1 MTFSDLLSFN
11 EFIARDALSLIW
23 ALGAAFITLVGVTA
37 FFGGFLW
44 GDGIGTGVLAGAL
57 ILTVG
62 NIAWRIL
69 CETLAVVFRINDSLM
84 SIDRKIKEG

>member
-11 EFIARDALSLIW
+11 EFIARDMLSLMW
-23 ALGAAFITLVGVTA
+23 VLGAAFITLVGVTA
-37 FFGGFLW
+37 FFGGFFW
-44 GDGIGTGVLAGAL
+44 GDGGAGVLAGAL

-62 NIAWRIL
+62 NLAWRIL

-84 SIDRKIKEG
+84 SIDRKTKEG